1 MTPLEIS
8 QHYFTL
14 SNDRDLDAIESLFAP
29 DATYSS
35 DATGKYSGRD
45 AIMTMMRG
53 FFARFD
59 SLHWVIDSID
69 EIKSG
74 IIEIHF
80 HAVFENGES
89 KIEKSGVEHIIISE
103 NLIQSIM
110 VRNS

>member
-35 DATGKYSGRD
+35 DATGEYSDRE

-53 FFARFD
+53 FFARYEY
-59 SLHWVIDSID
+59 LHWTIDAIE
-69 EIKSG
+69 EISPAT
-74 IIEIHF
+74 IEVHF
-80 HAVFENGES
+80 HAVFEDRES
-89 KIEKSGVEHIIISE
+89 KMEKSGIEHIIIHD
-103 NLIQSIM
+103 NLIQSIK